1 MADTTQPGK
10 RPTLT
15 DYLAE
20 QMQDPEFAR
29 EYEKTNRQT
38 QFAFALA
45 RLREA
50 QGLTQEQL
58 GAKAG
63 IPQETLSRLER
74 GRIPALPTLQRLAK
88 ALHATVLILPD
99 ERILLMAGMVQ
110 G

>member
-1 MADTTQPGK
+1 MSKTIDTSQM
-10 RPTLT
+10 LDME

-20 QMQDPEFAR
+20 QMKDPEFAR
-29 EYEKTNRQT
+29 EYAKAKRETE
-38 QFAFALA
+38 FAFALA
-45 RLREA
+45 HMREA

-58 GAKAG
+58 GARSG

-88 ALHATVLILPD
+88 ALNATVLILPD
-99 ERILLMAGMVQ
+99 ERILLTTGTVT

>member
-1 MADTTQPGK
+1 ME
-10 RPTLT
+10 

-29 EYEKTNRQT
+29 EYEKAKRETD
-38 QFAFALA
+38 FALGLL

-63 IPQETLSRLER
+63 IPQETVSRLER
-74 GRIPALPTLQRLAK
+74 GRIPALPTLKRLAK
-88 ALHATVLILPD
+88 ALHATVIILPD
-99 ERILLMAGMVQ
+99 ERVLLRAGMV
-110 G
+110 GG